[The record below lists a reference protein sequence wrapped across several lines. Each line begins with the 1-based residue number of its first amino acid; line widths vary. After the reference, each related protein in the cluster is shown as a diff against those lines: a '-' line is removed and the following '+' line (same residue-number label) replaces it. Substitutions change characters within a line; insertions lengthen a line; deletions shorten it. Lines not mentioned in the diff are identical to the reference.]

1 MGLDPDG
8 DPKIDPT
15 RHFEA
20 DEWERVVEEAAA
32 ALEETSVWGGD
43 TTFRRGNGVE
53 TMLSHVIVRG
63 NDEDGT
69 GWYASLARDIT
80 EQGVHHRSLPSD
92 PDRDALTGLLNRGA
106 ILQALERGL
115 ERAAAS
121 DLYVGL
127 MCVDVD
133 QFKLVNDSYGHEAG
147 DELLLEL
154 SERLRRGA
162 GTTARLAR
170 FGSDEFVVLLEGMT
184 SPTAVHRRAGHIR
197 DVLTGNVELS
207 AGTVHTSVSLGVI
220 IDEGTSSASNLLRDA
235 DATVSLA
242 KRRGRGRIE
251 VFDHRVHDQVVTRL
265 ATEMELRAGLEARQF
280 VLHYQPVIDLKVGG
294 MSAVEALVRWD
305 HPRYGL
311 LGPDAFLPVVEE
323 CGLARQLGSLVLAEA
338 ISAASS
344 WESPSKPMPRV
355 AVNISADQLSAED
368 FADEVRSTVEG
379 AGLTGERIILEVTEG
394 IVMADPAS
402 TASTLAGLRDFGHAS
417 RSTTSEP
424 GTRR

>member
-1 MGLDPDG
+1 M
-8 DPKIDPT
+8 
-15 RHFEA
+15 
-20 DEWERVVEEAAA
+20 
-32 ALEETSVWGGD
+32 
-43 TTFRRGNGVE
+43 
-53 TMLSHVIVRG
+53 IVRG
-63 NDEDGT
+63 SDDDGT

-80 EQGVHHRSLPSD
+80 EDRVHRRSLPSD
-92 PDRDALTGLLNRGA
+92 PDRDALTGLFNRGA
-106 ILQALERGL
+106 ILEALQRGL
-115 ERAAAS
+115 QRAAAS

-133 QFKLVNDSYGHEAG
+133 QFKLVNESYGHEAG

-197 DVLTGNVELS
+197 DALTGNVELT
-207 AGTVHTSVSLGVI
+207 AGTVHTSVSVGVI

-294 MSAVEALVRWD
+294 MSAVEALVRWE

-323 CGLARQLGSLVLAEA
+323 CGLARQLGSWVLAEA
-338 ISAASS
+338 IRASAR

-368 FADEVRSTVEG
+368 FADEVRSTIDA
-379 AGLTGERIILEVTEG
+379 AGLTGERIVLEVTEG

-402 TASTLAGLRDFGHAS
+402 TASTLAGLRDFGRAS
-417 RSTTSEP
+417 RSTTSAP
-424 GTRR
+424 ATRR